1 MLLTHRRSVATD
13 HAVEQVECTQSDGL
27 VLVIKTLQDE
37 IFVSLNTLGMSL
49 EDLGHCHQA
58 QILHYTDT
66 QALRQTDRRQTKT
79 SM

>member
-27 VLVIKTLQDE
+27 IFVIKTLQDE

-58 QILHYTDT
+58 QVLHYTDT
-66 QALRQTDRRQTKT
+66 QTLTDKQRQRQARE
-79 SM
+79 